1 MIDHYFKEIRRLL
14 FELERAGQWQ
24 IEKAPLLMSDLIE
37 CLVDASAFIKTAPAS
52 PKLSALEHEMRKAA
66 EDVVKNSNYM
76 AHKMGYLETVF
87 SIVPNPTYLHGPIQR
102 LINNKGDEECLSLAR
117 EAIRLGAVYLPEHAT
132 AGSSLTEDR
141 DIPVDLCKG
150 LLENY
155 INGSWAYDLDKFNQH
170 SVRGFHSALLVMC
183 ADNGESEYVVDH
195 LERARSTILQDAL
208 IFAGED
214 TVHTSYKLIV
224 QDLMS
229 EEALVTLWNLNP
241 KLYKEV
247 TDICESQILS
257 KITDPHPARHF
268 DASRLPPTNS
278 MDDAFLAHAM
288 DRLSGKGLL
297 TAERYDSLRKCW
309 ENANLPGSLADFCK
323 LSPMRDQCSSAR
335 EHRKNVFAKQTLSS
349 LFQLGNLNRLP
360 HQSLLILDDIY
371 SKSVKIRD
379 DATALDNHHAMHIFK
394 QAEIPES
401 AKLDGN
407 VQLTELMLKACL
419 KLIVDSQAYGHK
431 QSKEIVDV
439 VTEAFRNPAHY
450 DAIKDISLQSL
461 KRIRQACKRITD
473 EDVRKIQWQDM
484 QITGELFTED
494 LGL

>member
-1 MIDHYFKEIRRLL
+1 MIDHYFKEIRRLQ
-14 FELERAGQWQ
+14 FEIERAAQWQ

-37 CLVDASAFIKTAPAS
+37 CLVEASAFIKTAPAA
-52 PKLSALEHEMRKAA
+52 PKLSSLEHEMRKAA

-102 LINNKGDEECLSLAR
+102 LINNKGDEESLSLAR
-117 EAIRLGAVYLPEHAT
+117 EAIRLGAVYLPEHST

-141 DIPVDLCKG
+141 DIPVDVCKG

-155 INGSWAYDLDKFNQH
+155 INGYWAYDLEKFNQH

-183 ADNGESEYVVDH
+183 ADNGESEYVIDH

-208 IFAGED
+208 IFSGED
-214 TVHTSYKLIV
+214 TVLTSYKLIV
-224 QDLMS
+224 QDLRN
-229 EEALVTLWNLNP
+229 EEALVTISSLNP
-241 KLYKEV
+241 KLYQEIIE
-247 TDICESQILS
+247 ICESQILD
-257 KITDPHPARHF
+257 KIIDPHPSRHF
-268 DASRLPPTNS
+268 DASRLPPSKS
-278 MDDAFLAHAM
+278 MDEAFLSHAM

-297 TAERYDSLRKCW
+297 TTERYESLRKCW
-309 ENANLPGSLADFCK
+309 ENANLPGTLAEFCK
-323 LSPMRDQCSSAR
+323 LSPMRDQCSYAR

-349 LFQLGNLNRLP
+349 LYQLGNLNRVP

-379 DATALDNHHAMHIFK
+379 DAAALDNHHVMHIFK
-394 QAEIPES
+394 QAEIPKS
-401 AKLDGN
+401 AKVDGEI
-407 VQLTELMLKACL
+407 QLTALMLKACL

-439 VTEAFRNPAHY
+439 VTQAFADPAHY
-450 DAIKDISLQSL
+450 DSIKDISLQSL
-461 KRIRQACKRITD
+461 GRIRQACKRITD
-473 EDVRKIQWQDM
+473 EDVRKIQWQDL
-484 QITGELFTED
+484 QINGELFTED